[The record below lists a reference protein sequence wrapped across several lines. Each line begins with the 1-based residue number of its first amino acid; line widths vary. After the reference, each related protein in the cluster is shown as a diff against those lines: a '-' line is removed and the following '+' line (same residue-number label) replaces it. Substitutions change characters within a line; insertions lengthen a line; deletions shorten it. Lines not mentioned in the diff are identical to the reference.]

1 MYIVT
6 NKKDPEEYLA
16 GICQRGVAQGIATWS
31 SFIKKAKTFSS
42 EEEAKKYIS
51 VCDVFWIE
59 KYCNVQYI
67 HPLNIAR

>member
-16 GICQRGVAQGIATWS
+16 GICQHGVAQGIAVWS
-31 SFIKKAKTFSS
+31 FFIKKAKTFSS

-51 VCDVFWIE
+51 AADVYWIE

-67 HPLNIAR
+67 HPLNITR